1 MNWSIFVEGSDSLL
15 AEERTRMIEELKK
28 WVVPELNNIGF
39 KGSFPHYRRI
49 KQNRVDLLMFQFDK
63 WGGGF
68 LIEISYVLLD
78 GDENKLC
85 IEKNN
90 TPFEKLTVSCTN
102 LRHRLYPDRFDGWF
116 YYYDVAE
123 VKSNGVKFLV
133 PVKPAD
139 RQSFIDNTKGKIS
152 WLQIVDESI
161 YEQLA
166 NEVLGKFDEAE
177 KWWLSM
183 PQEKCLS
190 RQRKKLKILF
200 RK

>member
-1 MNWSIFVEGSDSLL
+1 M

-28 WVVPELNNIGF
+28 RVVPELNSIGF

-49 KQNRVDLLMFQFDK
+49 KQNRADLLMFQFEK
-63 WGGGF
+63 SGGGF

-78 GDENKLC
+78 GDENNLC

-90 TPFEKLTVSCTN
+90 TPFEKLTVDCTN
-102 LRHRLYPDRFDGWF
+102 LRHRLYPDRSDGWF

-123 VKSNGVKFLV
+123 VKSNGFKFLL

-139 RQSFIDNTKGKIS
+139 RQSFIDNTTGNIS
-152 WLQIVDESI
+152 WLQIADESI

-166 NEVLGKFDEAE
+166 NEVLNKLEEAE

-190 RQRKKLKILF
+190 RLRKIL
-200 RK
+200 KNCLGNK